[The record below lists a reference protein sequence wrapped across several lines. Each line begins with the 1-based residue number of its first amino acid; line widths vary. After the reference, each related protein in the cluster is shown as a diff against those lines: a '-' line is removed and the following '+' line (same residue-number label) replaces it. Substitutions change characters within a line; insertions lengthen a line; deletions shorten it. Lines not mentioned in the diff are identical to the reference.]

1 MTSVPPGRS
10 TVYVDPRPSP
20 AAPAPSR
27 TAAATAT
34 AQAPVPQER
43 VSPEPRSWTRIAT
56 FAEEPGAD
64 FSYPFLMQASNGDVH
79 LLYAWKREAIRHV
92 VFNTAW
98 LDGWITRR
106 WQR

>member
-1 MTSVPPGRS
+1 MSDGRLILAFNDSKTGRENLRLALS
-10 TVYVDPRPSP
+10 TDEGQ
-20 AAPAPSR
+20 
-27 TAAATAT
+27 T
-34 AQAPVPQER
+34 
-43 VSPEPRSWTRIAT
+43 WTRIAT

-79 LLYAWKREAIRHV
+79 LLYAWKRAVIRHV
-92 VFNTAW
+92 VFNIAW